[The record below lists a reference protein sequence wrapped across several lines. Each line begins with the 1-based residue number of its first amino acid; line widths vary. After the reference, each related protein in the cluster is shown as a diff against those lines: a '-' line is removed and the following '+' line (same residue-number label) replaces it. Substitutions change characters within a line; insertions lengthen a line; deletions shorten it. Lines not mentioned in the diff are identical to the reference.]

1 MIKLLL
7 GLRLSTRLQLA
18 FGLVVLVSTLANGF
32 ALMQMQQL
40 RSNLDLIVNDNNV
53 KVTLSEKMAE
63 SVHIASR
70 VVRTIA
76 LMSDEK
82 LRAEEGRQITAARQ
96 AYADAR
102 RQLEAFGADA
112 PGREHRAA
120 IDAAAATALP
130 LNDKVI
136 ELTRL
141 NQDADALALLLKTAA
156 PATQAWQAAI
166 DANVHFQQEATAAE
180 FQAATRRYEQARA
193 LMIGATITSL
203 LLGVAM
209 SLLMVRSVVAEL
221 GGEPRDVA
229 ALVRR
234 IADADLRSPIA
245 LRPGDEGSVLAAM
258 ARMQQSLSSIV
269 SAVRGNSDGVA
280 TASAQIAQGN
290 ADLSQRTEQQAS
302 ALQQTA
308 ATMDELGATVRN
320 NADNA
325 QQANQLAAGASSVAA
340 RGGEVV
346 GQVVG
351 TMRGINDSSKKI
363 AEIIGVIDGIAFQTN
378 ILALNAAVEA
388 ARAGEQG
395 RGFAVV
401 AGEVRA
407 LAQRSAAAAREIKAL
422 ITSSVEQVE
431 HGSALVDQ
439 AGHTMEEIVG
449 AIRRVSDIV
458 AEISTASHEQSSGV
472 GQVGQAVAQMDQST
486 QQNAALVEQSAAAAE
501 SLKQQAQEL
510 VDTVAVFKLRAD
522 A

>member
-7 GLRLSTRLQLA
+7 RLRLSTRLQLA
-18 FGLVVLVSTLANGF
+18 FGLVVLVATLANGF
-32 ALMQMQQL
+32 ALLQMSLL
-40 RSNLDLIVNDNNV
+40 RSNLDTIVNDNNV
-53 KVTLSEKMAE
+53 KVSLSQKLAE
-63 SVHIASR
+63 SVHITSR

-76 LMSDEK
+76 LLTDEK
-82 LRAEEGRQITAARQ
+82 LRSGEARRIVAARE

-102 RQLEAFGADA
+102 KSLDGFAAD
-112 PGREHRAA
+112 PTTQERLAA
-120 IDAAAATALP
+120 IDAAAAKAWP
-130 LNDKVI
+130 LNDKVV
-136 ELTRL
+136 ELASL
-141 NQDADALALLLKTAA
+141 NQDADAVALLLQTAA
-156 PATQAWQAAI
+156 PATQMWQNAI
-166 DANVHFQQEATAAE
+166 DANVQHQQDLTATDQ
-180 FQAATRRYEQARA
+180 QAAVTRYQEARA
-193 LMIGATITSL
+193 LMVGATVVSL

-209 SLLMVRSVVAEL
+209 AVLVVRSVIAEL

-229 ALVRR
+229 ALVRS
-234 IADADLRSPIA
+234 IADADLRTPISV
-245 LRPGDEGSVLAAM
+245 RRGDHSSVLAAM
-258 ARMQQSLSSIV
+258 ARMQHSLSGIV
-269 SAVRGNSDGVA
+269 TAVRGNSDGVA

-346 GQVVG
+346 SQVVG

-363 AEIIGVIDGIAFQTN
+363 AEIIGTIDGIAFQTN

-407 LAQRSAAAAREIKAL
+407 LAQRSGAAAREIKAL

-431 HGSALVDQ
+431 HGTALVDQ
-439 AGHTMEEIVG
+439 AGRTMDEIVS
-449 AIRRVSDIV
+449 AIRRVTDIV
-458 AEISTASHEQSSGV
+458 AEISSASHEQSSGV
-472 GQVGQAVAQMDQST
+472 GQVGQAVAQMDQAT
-486 QQNAALVEQSAAAAE
+486 QQNAALVEQSAAAAD
-501 SLKQQAQEL
+501 SLRQQAQEL
-510 VDTVAVFKLRAD
+510 VDTVAVFKLQAVD
-522 A
+522 

>member
-1 MIKLLL
+1 MIKFLL

-18 FGLVVLVSTLANGF
+18 FGLVVLISALANGF
-32 ALMQMQQL
+32 ALMQMHQL
-40 RSNLDLIVNDNNV
+40 RGNLEGIVKNNGI
-53 KVTLSEKMAE
+53 KESLSRTMAE
-63 SVHIASR
+63 SVHVASR

-76 LMSDEK
+76 LLSDEK
-82 LRAEEGRQITAARQ
+82 LRAAEVREITAARRTYDEARARLQ
-96 AYADAR
+96 ALAASP
-102 RQLEAFGADA
+102 A
-112 PGREHRAA
+112 GRERQAA
-120 IDAAAATALP
+120 IDAAAAIARP

-136 ELTRL
+136 ALTNL
-141 NQDADALALLLKTAA
+141 NQDADAVALLLKTAA

-166 DANVHFQQEATAAE
+166 DANVRFEQQQTAAE
-180 FQAATRRYEQARA
+180 YEAATQRYAQARA
-193 LMIGATITSL
+193 LMVGATLASL
-203 LLGVAM
+203 LLGVVLA
-209 SLLMVRSVVAEL
+209 LLVVRSVVAEL
-221 GGEPRDVA
+221 GGEPREVA
-229 ALVRR
+229 ALVRS
-234 IADADLRSPIA
+234 IADADLRTPIA
-245 LRPGDEGSVLAAM
+245 VRPGDRTSVLAAM
-258 ARMQQSLSSIV
+258 ARMQHALSAIV

-290 ADLSQRTEQQAS
+290 ADLNQRTEQQAS

-308 ATMDELGATVRN
+308 ATMDQLGATVRN

-351 TMRGINDSSKKI
+351 TMRDINASSKKI
-363 AEIIGVIDGIAFQTN
+363 ADIIGVIDGIAFQTN

-407 LAQRSAAAAREIKAL
+407 LAQRSAAAAREIKSL
-422 ITSSVEQVE
+422 ISRSVEQVE
-431 HGSALVDQ
+431 HGSTLVDE
-439 AGHTMEEIVG
+439 AGRTMQDIVG

-472 GQVGQAVAQMDQST
+472 SQVGQAVAQMDQST
-486 QQNAALVEQSAAAAE
+486 QQNATLVQQSASAAE
-501 SLKQQAQEL
+501 SLKEQARQL
-510 VDTVAVFKLRAD
+510 VETVAVFKLRAE

>member
-76 LMSDEK
+76 LLSDEK

-245 LRPGDEGSVLAAM
+245 LRI
-258 ARMQQSLSSIV
+258 IV

-510 VDTVAVFKLRAD
+510 VDTVAVFKLRTD
-522 A
+522 G